1 MEHQTKSLVEMILY
15 YQSINFNHILMNL
28 SQEYFKKN
36 PQNYCNNFTLKEIQI
51 FRKKTDIEKN
61 DIKYNIF
68 SSHLSYLISIKGF

>member
-36 PQNYCNNFTLKEIQI
+36 P
-51 FRKKTDIEKN
+51 
-61 DIKYNIF
+61 
-68 SSHLSYLISIKGF
+68 